1 MRRRQANA
9 RSRTPGRAGHKGHG
23 KTGVHPGRVEE
34 EEPTLCG
41 SVEIQDRGRDLVFL
55 EAS

>member
-1 MRRRQANA
+1 MRRGQANA
-9 RSRTPGRAGHKGHG
+9 RSRTPGQAGHKGHG